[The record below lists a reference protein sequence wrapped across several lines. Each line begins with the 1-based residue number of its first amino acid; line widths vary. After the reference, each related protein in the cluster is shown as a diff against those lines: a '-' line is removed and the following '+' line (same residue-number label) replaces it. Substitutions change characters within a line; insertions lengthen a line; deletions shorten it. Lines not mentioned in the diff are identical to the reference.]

1 MFRNYGQNGWHKHT
15 YIQHSH
21 GWMLVVHL
29 CTNTS
34 TIFTHI
40 VFKSWIGAIYNI
52 QFLILRSLKDCH
64 MHKLPLGNITI
75 FKFCVYV
82 QYIYCT
88 FWQLYL
94 ANIVCE
100 YISDIYI
107 SPLILTSCW
116 QEIILEVNIQLIVS
130 DLIAAFRKNKI
141 FIVIQTSFYPM
152 QLWVRNKLKWLVLF
166 IFVL

>member
-15 YIQHSH
+15 YKQHSH

-64 MHKLPLGNITI
+64 MHKLPLGNIII

-94 ANIVCE
+94 ANICSMRIYLR
-100 YISDIYI
+100 YIYFATDSHF
-107 SPLILTSCW
+107 LLTRNNSRSEHSTDCFW
-116 QEIILEVNIQLIVS
+116 FDCSLQE
-130 DLIAAFRKNKI
+130 K
-141 FIVIQTSFYPM
+141 
-152 QLWVRNKLKWLVLF
+152 
-166 IFVL
+166 